1 MRAFQIAGFA
11 ASLVFFTSLRNA
23 IATSTS
29 TFADLFDSLG
39 NLSHYGKTATTLS
52 ALDHLTAAD
61 AGGPCARTVRPQRT
75 LGNFSFTSNPPLTAL
90 VKVQISSNH
99 PTQYNKPDRKPLL
112 HPARSLILGGTASRD
127 PASLPDTTRVRHR
140 CIGLSAHHQILW
152 LSLRREKWRPCQF
165 CRCIEYPRRPHD
177 RFSQPQSDTGIAGQ
191 DSDKRR
197 SRQSLDQCIQ
207 SIG

>member
-29 TFADLFDSLG
+29 TFAGLFDSLG

-61 AGGPCARTVRPQRT
+61 AGDPCARTV
-75 LGNFSFTSNPPLTAL
+75 GNLSFTSNRPLTAP
-90 VKVQISSNH
+90 VKVSISGNH
-99 PTQYNKPDRKPLL
+99 PTQYNEPDRKPLL
-112 HPARSLILGGTASRD
+112 HPARSVILGGTASRD

-152 LSLRREKWRPCQF
+152 LSLRR
-165 CRCIEYPRRPHD
+165 
-177 RFSQPQSDTGIAGQ
+177 
-191 DSDKRR
+191 
-197 SRQSLDQCIQ
+197 
-207 SIG
+207 